1 MEVRMEERKVIEK
14 RTEVRREEQEKK
26 KPGVTNINV
35 GPDGSTQVQQEDVV
49 DDPVGTTTVREET
62 RIEEKKSR

>member
-14 RTEVRREEQEKK
+14 RTEVRSEEHEKK

>member
-1 MEVRMEERKVIEK
+1 MEERKVTEK
-14 RTEVRREEQEKK
+14 RTEVHHEEKVEK
-26 KPGVTNINV
+26 KPGVTNVNV
-35 GPDGSTQVQQEDVV
+35 GSDGSVQTQQEEDVV